1 MTQSPVCARMPMW
14 DENRLR
20 AANHAAGVALWSWNV
35 DTDAI
40 TLDERAYDLWQVSK
54 DQKEITFEILS
65 KNIHPADLERVRSA
79 FSATRALI
87 GSYEIDFRILTGS
100 DVRWISA
107 RGQGDDADIA
117 DRTMFGIFLD
127 VTQRKQAEEA
137 NELLAGEM
145 SHRVMNLLQIAT
157 ALTQIT
163 SRSAATKEDMAHD
176 LTSRLMALGRAQQL
190 VRPTGRN
197 DKATL
202 LGDLISV
209 LLAPYDEKGAT
220 VRIRV
225 SVPKMNVGQNS
236 STALALIIHELA
248 TNSAKYGAL
257 SVPSGTL
264 DVSCNAHEDEV
275 VVMWTE
281 RGGPAVMAPVRI
293 DGFGSKMVHRSMAAQ
308 LGGVIAFDWAHE
320 GVVVTLRMS
329 KDRLWH

>member
-1 MTQSPVCARMPMW
+1 MSPSDVTMPLW
-14 DENRLR
+14 HEKHLR
-20 AANHAAGVALWSWNV
+20 AATRAAGVALWSWNV

-40 TLDERAYDLWQVSK
+40 TMDEAAYDLWEVSK
-54 DQKEITFEILS
+54 DERKITFEILS
-65 KNIHPADLERVRSA
+65 RNIHPADLERVRSA
-79 FSATRALI
+79 FAATRAVV
-87 GSYEIDFRILTGS
+87 GAYEIDFRIRSGG

-117 DRTMFGIFLD
+117 GRVMFGIFLD

-145 SHRVMNLLQIAT
+145 SHRVKNLLTIAT

-163 SRSAATKEDMAHD
+163 SRSATSKEDMAHE
-176 LTSRLMALGRAQQL
+176 LTSRLIALGRAQDL
-190 VRPTGRN
+190 IRPVPGQKTE
-197 DKATL
+197 ATL

-209 LLAPYDEKGAT
+209 LLAPYDEKGAS

-225 SVPKMNVGQNS
+225 SVPKVNVGESS
-236 STALALIIHELA
+236 STALALVIHELA

-257 SVPSGTL
+257 SVSSGTL

-281 RGGPAVMAPVRI
+281 RGGPPVVAPTKVE
-293 DGFGSKMVHRSMAAQ
+293 GFGSKLVHRSMAAR
-308 LGGVIAFDWAHE
+308 LGGTIAFDWSEE

-329 KDRLWH
+329 KHRLAN